1 MKKLFLLLVTVSML
15 LSSNISV
22 ANNDNMKKGWEAFM
36 ANDREKAINYFKDA
50 ANDADTKDDANLA
63 LAMAYRAM
71 SKREEGFKA
80 MMNFYKSSPNPYPYF
95 YALWSSSSL
104 FDGYGK
110 KSKEEL
116 ALLNSILLDKR
127 ANSLIKAQVH
137 SMIGYH
143 YSAIG
148 DFKKA
153 NAEFALLGSINN
165 WQVTGTFDNISA
177 SGFNKDFKVLE
188 NPKSDAQF
196 ENKVGAKVSWFEIK
210 DIRTDRWFDFNYHF
224 AFSNS
229 IMYAQSF
236 VNSPADQEVI
246 LKAGMSGSMKIWVND
261 FLVISEQEERNAD
274 LDVFSYKVK
283 LNKGYNR
290 ILVQIGESEVDRANF
305 MVRFTDLND
314 NVLTN
319 LTASASYQ
327 PYTKATEYKLEST
340 NLFAE
345 DFFNEKLKKNPES
358 FIDLLLLAET
368 YVKNDKMYDAR
379 KAYTK
384 AKALAPT
391 CSYVSIRLLEVYDRD
406 GNNTEYTTEQEKI
419 KKNDPKS
426 LYALNLTYNE
436 AKKKEDYNK
445 AEEILDEIIR
455 LYGSNMSTDLKKI
468 DMIAQKKNQDV
479 IIKAVNDLYKKY
491 SDDYSVMALKYVL
504 ETQLSK
510 DLAKANAILKKYMA
524 TNYSDDVITTLA
536 DNYFKLGNI
545 NEGIKLYQMRVT
557 NRPYV
562 IGNYGDMADIYEAK
576 QDYATALKYRQESLN
591 RALYHGY
598 YYNQLGKLYEALNK
612 TSDARDAYQKAIY
625 YEPTNYSARKQ
636 LAILDGKKDLFDNF
650 QSEDVYEIFK
660 NSPSKTDFPDDNSI
674 ILLHDRQRIVFKE
687 GANEEKTEILIKV
700 FDQAGIDAWKEYSV
714 GYNGYTQRLVVDK
727 AEVLKANGNRIKSE
741 YSSDYFVFTNLE
753 PGDAIHLS
761 YKIENYNSGKMALH
775 FWDDFNFNYFI
786 PCQLARYSLMVADN
800 KTFTYN
806 VTNSDMKP
814 TTEDVDGFKKYTWEL
829 KNSPSFK
836 SESVMPPLNQIS
848 TRLELSSIP
857 DWQFIANWYSD
868 LASTKA
874 KSDFEVQ
881 ETVQQLFK
889 DKKNLSEL
897 EKARIIY
904 DYIEKNMT
912 YSNVSFMHSA
922 LVPQKASRVI
932 STKMGDCKDFSTLFV
947 AMAKEVG
954 LKANLVLVN
963 TRDNGERVMN
973 QPTIDFN
980 HCIVQ
985 TQLDGKT
992 YMVELTDQKL
1002 SFGTIPSYS
1011 KNSTCLVIPKEGEQ
1025 IKSELST
1032 IKSVNRP
1039 LNASYRESTISF
1051 NTADMIVDR
1060 KTIKSGEYA
1069 RQTRGSY
1076 ADVGKDKQEE
1086 YMTKAISKDFTSPV
1100 KLNSLSFVTD
1110 LKTLADSVGYNY
1122 TFTAKSAVT
1131 DFSGI
1136 KLFKLPWADSQNYLE
1151 YLTHENRKFPFNLWE
1166 LTSSEYET
1174 ETITIEIPKGKT
1186 LAEQPKPVK
1195 LSCGAA
1201 EYNLTYKVTPTKV
1214 TITRTLKINNDE
1226 VSVKD
1231 YPQIKEFL
1239 NKVIEADSKQFGFKN
1254 AAGAAAQ

>member
-1 MKKLFLLLVTVSML
+1 MKKLFLFTITLVLLFNSK
-15 LSSNISV
+15 ISV
-22 ANNDNMKKGWEAFM
+22 ANNDDLKKGWEAFM
-36 ANDREKAINYFKDA
+36 TNDRDKAINLFKEA
-50 ANDADTKDDANLA
+50 ANDADTKDEANLA
-63 LAMAYRAM
+63 LAIVYRGM
-71 SKREEGFKA
+71 GKREEGFKC

-127 ANSLIKAQVH
+127 ANSLMKAMVH

-153 NAEFALLGSINN
+153 NMEFALLGTINN
-165 WQVTGTFDNISA
+165 WQITGTFDNISA

-188 NPKSDAQF
+188 NPKPDAEF

-236 VNSPADQEVI
+236 VNSPTDQEVI
-246 LKAGMSGSMKIWVND
+246 LKAGMSGSMKLWVND
-261 FLVISEQEERNAD
+261 FLIITEQEERNAD

-290 ILVQIGESEVDRANF
+290 ILVQIGESEIDRANF

-314 NVLTN
+314 NVISN

-327 PYTKATEYKLEST
+327 PYTKANEYKLESS
-340 NLFAE
+340 NLFVE
-345 DFFNEKLKKNPES
+345 DYFNEQLKKNPDS

-368 YVKNDKMYDAR
+368 HVKNDKMFDAR
-379 KAYTK
+379 KTYMK
-384 AKALAPT
+384 AKAMAPT
-391 CSYVSIRLLEVYDRD
+391 CTYVSTRLLEVYDRD

-436 AKKKEDYNK
+436 AKKKEDYTK
-445 AEEILDEIIR
+445 AEDILDEMIR
-455 LYGSNMSTDLKKI
+455 IYGATIYTDLKKI
-468 DMIAQKKNQDV
+468 DMVAQKKNQDA

-510 DLAKANAILKKYMA
+510 DLAKANGILKKYMA

-536 DNYFKLGNI
+536 DNYFKLGNV

-576 QDYATALKYRQESLN
+576 QDYATALKFRQESLN

-598 YYNQLGKLYEALNK
+598 YYNQMGKLYESLNK

-650 QSEDVYEIFK
+650 ATEDVYEIFK

-687 GANEEKTEILIKV
+687 GANEEKTELLIKV
-700 FDQAGIDAWKEYSV
+700 FDQAGIDTWKEYNV

-741 YSSDYFVFTNLE
+741 YSNDYFVFTNLE

-800 KTFTYN
+800 KTFSYN
-806 VTNSDMKP
+806 VSNSDMKP
-814 TTEDVDGFKKYTWEL
+814 VTEDIDGFKKYTWEL

-836 SESVMPPLNQIS
+836 SESIMPPLNQIS

-932 STKMGDCKDFSTLFV
+932 NTKLGDCKDFSTLFV

-985 TQLDGKT
+985 AELDGKK

-1002 SFGTIPSYS
+1002 AFGTITSYS
-1011 KNSTCLVIPKEGEQ
+1011 KNSSCLLIPRENEQLKSALTVIESK
-1025 IKSELST
+1025 
-1032 IKSVNRP
+1032 NRP
-1039 LNASYRESTISF
+1039 LNASYRESSISF
-1051 NTADMIVDR
+1051 SGADMVVDR

-1100 KLNSLSFVTD
+1100 KLNNLLFVTD

-1122 TFTAKSAVT
+1122 SFTAKSAVT

-1166 LTSSEYET
+1166 LTSSEVEK

-1195 LSCGAA
+1195 ISCGAA
-1201 EYNLTYKVTPTKV
+1201 EYNLEYKVSATKV
-1214 TITRTLKINNDE
+1214 TITRTFVVKNDE

-1254 AAGAAAQ
+1254 AAGTPAQ